1 MKKTYKSILILV
13 TLITLLILYLI
24 NSNVIV
30 NAIIDYSILF
40 LTKLFPVSL
49 LFFIFSTL
57 LIDYGLIELI
67 QYYLKINT
75 SSLYVL
81 LISAISGFPSGAK
94 YTKELLEKNL
104 IDENTANKII
114 MFSHFPN
121 PLFILGSVYLVLK
134 DKEICLKLLL
144 AIIIS
149 NIIIYIFSKDKK
161 STKNNIKKLKVPSNF
176 SNVLSNAVT
185 NAFNT
190 LLLIYGTSLFFYLVA
205 TIITKYITLNTNSFI
220 ILNGFFDLT
229 KGVFSTISEISPHSN
244 LERNLSSRVVIS
256 FGGLSIHMQVK
267 SIITDTS
274 IKYKYFFIGRII
286 GTILALII
294 FILIL

>member
-161 STKNNIKKLKVPSNF
+161 STKNNLKKLKVPSNF

-229 KGVFSTISEISPHSN
+229 KGVFSTTLLNN
-244 LERNLSSRVVIS
+244 LTLRAIYILIFIS

>member
-24 NSNVIV
+24 NSNIIV

-176 SNVLSNAVT
+176 SNVLSKAVT

-229 KGVFSTISEISPHSN
+229 KGVFSTTLLNN
-244 LERNLSSRVVIS
+244 LTLRAIYILIFIS

>member
-24 NSNVIV
+24 NSNIIV

-149 NIIIYIFSKDKK
+149 NIIIYIFSKDNK

-176 SNVLSNAVT
+176 SNVLSKAVT

-229 KGVFSTISEISPHSN
+229 KGVFSTTLLNN
-244 LERNLSSRVVIS
+244 LTLRAIYILIFIS

>member
-24 NSNVIV
+24 NSNIIV

-176 SNVLSNAVT
+176 SNVLSKAVT

-229 KGVFSTISEISPHSN
+229 KGVFSTTLLNNLTLREIYI
-244 LERNLSSRVVIS
+244 LIFIS

>member
-24 NSNVIV
+24 NSNIIV

-161 STKNNIKKLKVPSNF
+161 PTKNNIKKLKVPSNF

-229 KGVFSTISEISPHSN
+229 KGVFSTTLLNN
-244 LERNLSSRVVIS
+244 LTLRAIYILIFIS

>member
-1 MKKTYKSILILV
+1 M
-13 TLITLLILYLI
+13 
-24 NSNVIV
+24 
-30 NAIIDYSILF
+30 
-40 LTKLFPVSL
+40 
-49 LFFIFSTL
+49 FFIFSTL

-176 SNVLSNAVT
+176 SNVLSKAVT

-229 KGVFSTISEISPHSN
+229 KGVFSTTLLNN
-244 LERNLSSRVVIS
+244 LTLRAIYILIFIS

>member
-24 NSNVIV
+24 NSNIIV

-94 YTKELLEKNL
+94 YTKELLKKNL

-176 SNVLSNAVT
+176 SNVLSKAVT

-229 KGVFSTISEISPHSN
+229 KGVFSTTLLNN
-244 LERNLSSRVVIS
+244 LTLRAIYILIFIS

>member
-30 NAIIDYSILF
+30 SAIIDYSILF
-40 LTKLFPVSL
+40 LSKLFPVSL

-229 KGVFSTISEISPHSN
+229 KGVFSTTLLNN
-244 LERNLSSRVVIS
+244 LTLRAIYILIFIS

>member
-161 STKNNIKKLKVPSNF
+161 STKNNIKKLTVPSNF

-229 KGVFSTISEISPHSN
+229 KGVFSTTLLNN
-244 LERNLSSRVVIS
+244 LTLRAIYILIFIS

>member
-24 NSNVIV
+24 NSNIIV

-40 LTKLFPVSL
+40 LTNLFPVSL

-161 STKNNIKKLKVPSNF
+161 PTKNNIKKLKVPSNF
-176 SNVLSNAVT
+176 SNVLSKAVT

-229 KGVFSTISEISPHSN
+229 KGVFSTTLLNN
-244 LERNLSSRVVIS
+244 LTLRAIYILIFIS

>member
-24 NSNVIV
+24 NSNIIV

-161 STKNNIKKLKVPSNF
+161 STKNNIKKLTVPSNF
-176 SNVLSNAVT
+176 SNVLSKAVT

-229 KGVFSTISEISPHSN
+229 KGVFSTTLLNNLTLREIYI
-244 LERNLSSRVVIS
+244 LIFIS

>member
-24 NSNVIV
+24 NSNIIV

-161 STKNNIKKLKVPSNF
+161 STKNNIKKLTVPSNF
-176 SNVLSNAVT
+176 SNVLSKAVT
-185 NAFNT
+185 NAFNI

-229 KGVFSTISEISPHSN
+229 KGVFSTTLLNN
-244 LERNLSSRVVIS
+244 LTLRAIYILIFIS

-286 GTILALII
+286 GTILSLII

>member
-24 NSNVIV
+24 NSNIIV

-229 KGVFSTISEISPHSN
+229 KGVFSTTLLNN
-244 LERNLSSRVVIS
+244 LTLRAIYILIFIS

>member
-1 MKKTYKSILILV
+1 
-13 TLITLLILYLI
+13 
-24 NSNVIV
+24 
-30 NAIIDYSILF
+30 
-40 LTKLFPVSL
+40 
-49 LFFIFSTL
+49 
-57 LIDYGLIELI
+57 
-67 QYYLKINT
+67 
-75 SSLYVL
+75 
-81 LISAISGFPSGAK
+81 
-94 YTKELLEKNL
+94 
-104 IDENTANKII
+104 

-176 SNVLSNAVT
+176 SNVLSKAVT

-229 KGVFSTISEISPHSN
+229 KGVFSTTLLNN
-244 LERNLSSRVVIS
+244 LTLRAIYILIFIS

>member
-176 SNVLSNAVT
+176 SNVLSKAVT

-229 KGVFSTISEISPHSN
+229 KGVFSTTLLNN
-244 LERNLSSRVVIS
+244 LTLRAIYILIFIS

>member
-24 NSNVIV
+24 NSNIIV

-176 SNVLSNAVT
+176 SNVLSKAVT

-205 TIITKYITLNTNSFI
+205 TIITKYITLNTNCFI

-229 KGVFSTISEISPHSN
+229 KGVFSTTLLNN
-244 LERNLSSRVVIS
+244 LTLRAIYILIFIS

>member
-161 STKNNIKKLKVPSNF
+161 PTKNNIKKLKVPSNF

-229 KGVFSTISEISPHSN
+229 KGVFSTTLLNN
-244 LERNLSSRVVIS
+244 LTLRAIYILIFIS

-286 GTILALII
+286 GTILSLII

>member
-161 STKNNIKKLKVPSNF
+161 PTKNNIKKLKVPSNF

-229 KGVFSTISEISPHSN
+229 KGVFSTTLLNN
-244 LERNLSSRVVIS
+244 LTLRAIYILIFIS